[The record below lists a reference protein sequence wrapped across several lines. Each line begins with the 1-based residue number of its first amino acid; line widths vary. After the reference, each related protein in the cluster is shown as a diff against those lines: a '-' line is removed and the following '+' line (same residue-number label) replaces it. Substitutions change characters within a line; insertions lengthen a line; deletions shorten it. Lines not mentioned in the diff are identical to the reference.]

1 MVLCSDPGF
10 LAAGMNSLNRYGLG
24 KMVGFLKSE
33 QKKKEDCFAG
43 WEWSGW
49 WGMRVEDREGRLRFR
64 GFLYCLV
71 DFQSPLVDPKRGDPR
86 S

>member
-1 MVLCSDPGF
+1 LKVIWTALCSDPGF
-10 LAAGMNSLNRYGLG
+10 LAAGTNSLKRYGLG

-33 QKKKEDCFAG
+33 LKKDDCLEG
-43 WEWSGW
+43 WN
-49 WGMRVEDREGRLRFR
+49 MRVEDRGSRLRFR
-64 GFLYCLV
+64 GFLYYLV